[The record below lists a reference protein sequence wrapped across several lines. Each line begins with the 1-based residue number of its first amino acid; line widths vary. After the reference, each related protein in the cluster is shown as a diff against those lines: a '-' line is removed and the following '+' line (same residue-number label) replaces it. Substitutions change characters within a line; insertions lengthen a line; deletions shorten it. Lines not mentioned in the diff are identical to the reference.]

1 VEVAAPAVGRKMV
14 FVIGRPLTR
23 LATFAHFSAVSR
35 DFKFCH
41 WALLIC
47 DNDCSV
53 ETVRIWISNMNLGT
67 EMQPGIGVG
76 YLLQLVRTSINTEF
90 STALCTTEKLLADF
104 PDCSI
109 AYVGTTDLEPGQI
122 AIRGTCSSRRP
133 KVADTRA

>member
-1 VEVAAPAVGRKMV
+1 MV

-23 LATFAHFSAVSR
+23 IATIAHFSPVSR

-53 ETVRIWISNMNLGT
+53 ETMRTWISNLNLGT
-67 EMQPGIGVG
+67 EMQPGIVVG

-90 STALCTTEKLLADF
+90 STALCTTEKLLTDF

-122 AIRGTCSSRRP
+122 MTRGT
-133 KVADTRA
+133 